1 MLLVPLLLAALQVQQ
16 PPSGQAGT
24 DAQTHRRTGAD
35 APDTVTLVIAAT
47 TDVHGR
53 LMSWDYER
61 DREAPLGLVRA
72 ATAVDS
78 LRRAYPGRVVL
89 VDAGDLIQGNPFATY
104 YARVAPAGEHPIL
117 VAMNR
122 MGYDAAAPGNHEFNF
137 GLGVMQRALGA
148 AHFPFV
154 AANIV
159 RLPDSALVLPP
170 FVLIERAGV
179 RIAIVGVTT
188 PGVRVW
194 DGPNIQGRL
203 TLRGLRESVPPAVAA
218 ARAAGA
224 DLVVLVAHA
233 GLDGGSSY
241 GDAAPPENDVAGAI
255 AGSSG
260 LDVAVIGHTHR
271 EIVDSMVRGV
281 LVVQP
286 RNWAQSVAVAQV
298 MLVRGSGLEVGGSGW
313 RVVRKWGQTVRL
325 ADVRPDSA
333 LVLAMMPA
341 HDSARAWAT
350 RPVGTSSAEMSLAR
364 ARLEDTPVLDFI
376 NRVQR
381 EHSGADLSA
390 TPAFTTQGRIP
401 AGNITRADLASIY
414 PYDNTLKALRISGAD
429 LRAFLEWSA
438 RYYRGMGPNG
448 PIVNDSV
455 VGYNFDMISGADYE
469 LDLAQPV
476 GHRVVRLAVRGRAV
490 ADTDSFTLA
499 VNNYRA
505 SGSGGYAMLTRARV
519 VYDRNEDMRDLLAA
533 WLAEHG
539 TLRPEDVFERNW
551 SIRGVNAATAG
562 HP

>member
-1 MLLVPLLLAALQVQQ
+1 MLLVPLLLAAVL
-16 PPSGQAGT
+16 PT
-24 DAQTHRRTGAD
+24 AQTPY
-35 APDTVTLVIAAT
+35 APDTVTVVIAAT

-61 DREAPLGLVRA
+61 DRAAPLGLVRA

-78 LRRAYPGRVVL
+78 LRRAYPGRVIL

-104 YARVAPAGEHPIL
+104 YARVATTAEHPL
-117 VAMNR
+117 LAAMNR
-122 MGYDAAAPGNHEFNF
+122 MGYDAAVPGNHEFNF
-137 GLGVMQRALGA
+137 GLPVMQRALGA
-148 AHFPFV
+148 ARFPYV

-170 FVLIERAGV
+170 FVLLERAGL
-179 RIAIVGVTT
+179 RIAIVGATT

-218 ARAAGA
+218 ACAAGA

-241 GDAAPPENDVAGAI
+241 GDAAPPENDVGSAI
-255 AGSSG
+255 AGSPG

-271 EIVDSMVRGV
+271 EIVDSTVRGV
-281 LVVQP
+281 LVVEP
-286 RNWAQSVAVAQV
+286 RNWAQSVAVV
-298 MLVRGSGLEVGGSGW
+298 RVTLVRGEARAESGERAW
-313 RVVRKWGQTVRL
+313 RVVRKSGSSVRL

-333 LVLAMMPA
+333 LVAAMTPA

-381 EHSGADLSA
+381 ERTGADLSA

-401 AGNITRADLASIY
+401 AGAVTRADLASIY
-414 PYDNTLKALRISGAD
+414 PYDNTLMAVRISGAE

-438 RYYRGMGPNG
+438 RYYRGMGPDG

-476 GHRVVRLAVRGRAV
+476 GHRLTHLAVRGRPV

-505 SGSGGYAMLTRARV
+505 GGSGGYAMLRRARV

-551 SIRGVNAATAG
+551 SIRGLSAAPMG